1 MIYNLKRFIGDCFD
15 VYFFLWNNGA
25 PLWERE
31 KFLWEQ
37 EQLKEWHYVQ
47 SKRQKKLSSRSRGRR
62 VHFAPD
68 VSHDPP
74 LHRSDPVKSFVVG
87 SLVVPTT
94 VRFSNVFGRISADL
108 YQSDLTSKACSS
120 GVDTADQIS
129 NSKATSESCGKC
141 LAVGHR
147 AVSCLSPWR
156 CRACFGYGH
165 KQRWCLTRV
174 KPKVFWAP
182 KRKCTT

>member
-1 MIYNLKRFIGDCFD
+1 MKAVGFMIYNLKRFIGDCFD
-15 VYFFLWNNGA
+15 VYFFLWSNGA
-25 PLWERE
+25 PHWERE

-68 VSHDPP
+68 VTHDPP
-74 LHRSDPVKSFVVG
+74 LPRPDPVNSFVVG

-94 VRFSNVFGRISADL
+94 VSFSTVFGRISADL
-108 YQSDLTSKACSS
+108 SQSDPASRACSS
-120 GVDTADQIS
+120 GADAPVQNS
-129 NSKATSESCGKC
+129 NSKAKSPLCGKC

-147 AVSCLSPWR
+147 AVSCQSPWR

-165 KQRWCLTRV
+165 KERWCLTRS
-174 KPKVFWAP
+174 KPKVF
-182 KRKCTT
+182 